1 MISSAGF
8 LFWEVLLLFSR
19 VSFSLYQWFNRKVH
33 HTPNAGM
40 IAYINLSFQLLSET
54 RTPLEFKTLYDI
66 ALPVVFDG
74 LFQRLSNIDRT
85 PTKASRCYILSRL
98 TACMVYPSNRFVIK
112 KFGRTNYSFYLCGSF
127 RKHNGQTQY
136 TTGGSHAQTTH
147 CHHRS

>member
-33 HTPNAGM
+33 HTPNEGM
-40 IAYINLSFQLLSET
+40 IAYINLCFQLLSNT
-54 RTPLEFKTLYDI
+54 RTPLEFKALYDI
-66 ALPVVFDG
+66 DLAVVFHG

-85 PTKASRCYILSRL
+85 PIKKYMLYSQQSNSLYGISIKQIRL
-98 TACMVYPSNRFVIK
+98 K

-127 RKHNGQTQY
+127 RKHNGQTQH
-136 TTGGSHAQTTH
+136 TTGGSHAKTTH